1 MTRTAITALCLFF
14 VMLAPLPA
22 ESPSEY
28 EMYWPQWRGPS
39 GNGVAASSDPPVE
52 WSESKNVKWK
62 TAIPGKGSSSPIIW
76 GDSIFV
82 TSAVPTGVG
91 EETGVKHQFVVFAI
105 KRQNGEPSWRTT
117 VRTEIPHEG
126 THRTGTWASNSAV
139 TDGEHVYAYFGS
151 RGLYS
156 LDMSGNVKW
165 ERDFGDMHKRNSF
178 GEGSSPALHGNR
190 ILVQWDQEGPS
201 FLVALDRATGEE
213 IWRIDRNEPS
223 SWSTPRVVEHD
234 GVEQVLTAASN
245 RVRSYD
251 LKDGSLIWECEGLG
265 ANVIPAPVVV
275 DDIAIMMS
283 GHRQPAALA
292 IRLDGATG
300 NITGSKAIAWSQT
313 RDTPYT
319 PSPLLY
325 GESLYFL
332 KRNSAVLSTLNA
344 KTGVALYG
352 TQRLE
357 GIGDVYSSPVGA
369 NGRVYITDRD
379 GNTLVIR
386 HGSEFEILA
395 SNSLDDGFDA
405 SAAIVDDEI
414 FLRGKKHLYCI
425 SE

>member
-275 DDIAIMMS
+275 DDTPPIPLRLCCMVKASIFLKETRRFSRRLTPRRALPLGMYIRLQSGPMEESTSQIATGIRWLSDTVLSLKSWRQTLSMTVLT
-283 GHRQPAALA
+283 HRQRSLTTKSFCVGRNISIALVNNA
-292 IRLDGATG
+292 
-300 NITGSKAIAWSQT
+300 
-313 RDTPYT
+313 Y
-319 PSPLLY
+319 
-325 GESLYFL
+325 ES
-332 KRNSAVLSTLNA
+332 VLP
-344 KTGVALYG
+344 KP
-352 TQRLE
+352 QRLVKRE
-357 GIGDVYSSPVGA
+357 AAGDSKGPELLRSS
-369 NGRVYITDRD
+369 R
-379 GNTLVIR
+379 
-386 HGSEFEILA
+386 
-395 SNSLDDGFDA
+395 
-405 SAAIVDDEI
+405 
-414 FLRGKKHLYCI
+414 
-425 SE
+425 